1 MTQTL
6 EPETSPLTSDRPGP
20 EPGKRPRAVTIV
32 GVIAILIGILNLILA
47 VTSML
52 VFAGFLMVASGS
64 SRAVS
69 DQEVEVLVLGIVL
82 LILAVATLVT
92 AVALLRM
99 HRWAWSV
106 LMTLTALGLT
116 SGLVGHFS
124 GRDTY
129 WNMLLYTALAF
140 ALNRAVI
147 QEAFGIRRTSR

>member
-6 EPETSPLTSDRPGP
+6 DPQVDPLTSARSEP

-32 GVIAILIGILNLILA
+32 GVIAILIAILNLILA

-52 VFAGFLMVASGS
+52 VFVGILIETQGS
-64 SRAVS
+64 PRALS

-82 LILAVATLVT
+82 LILALATLVT

-99 HRWAWSV
+99 QRWAWSV
-106 LMTLTALGLT
+106 LMTLAALGLT

-129 WNMLLYTALAF
+129 GNMLLYTALAF

-147 QEAFGIRRTSR
+147 QEAFGIRRASR